1 MELLEFARGPAL
13 VAALA
18 VFFAGTGWRLYAV
31 LRRPRKPDLS
41 LPRST
46 GLAAGAWR
54 GVWIRMLPRKALG
67 RPGFAAT
74 LNAYAYHIGI
84 AIVVLAFLPHIAF
97 IERLTGLRW
106 PALPDWVTYLATAV
120 AIITLTIAL
129 VNRLT
134 NGVLR
139 LLSNFDDY
147 FSWLVTMAPFV
158 TGMALIERPYVPAP
172 IVAPP
177 LPTQPEL
184 LALHLFTLELLLV
197 WFPFGKLA
205 HALLAFASRARTGAE
220 FTRKGAAL

>member
-13 VAALA
+13 AAALA
-18 VFFAGTGWRLYAV
+18 VFFAGTAWRLYAI
-31 LRRPRKPDLS
+31 LRRPRKRDLS
-41 LPRST
+41 QPRST
-46 GLAAGAWR
+46 DLASGAWR
-54 GVWIRMLPRKALG
+54 GIWIRMLPRKALG

-74 LNAYAYHIGI
+74 LNAYAYHAGL

-97 IERLTGLRW
+97 VERLTGLRW
-106 PALPDWVTYLATAV
+106 PALPDVVTYMATAV
-120 AIITLTIAL
+120 AIITLLIAL
-129 VNRLT
+129 VNRIS

-147 FSWLVTMAPFV
+147 FSWLVTMAPLL
-158 TGMALIERPYVPAP
+158 TGMALIERPYSSAP

-184 LALHLFTLELLLV
+184 LAIHLLSLELLLV

-205 HALLAFASRARTGAE
+205 HALLAFVSRARTGAE

>member
-13 VAALA
+13 VFALA
-18 VFFAGTGWRLYAV
+18 VFFAGTAWRLIGIF
-31 LRRPRKPDLS
+31 RRPRKPDYS
-41 LPRST
+41 VPRRT
-46 GLAAGAWR
+46 DLAAGAWR
-54 GVWIRMLPRKALG
+54 GIWIRMLPRDAFG

-74 LNAYAYHIGI
+74 LNAYAYHIGLAII
-84 AIVVLAFLPHIAF
+84 AFTFLPHIAF
-97 IERLTGLRW
+97 IARLTGLRW
-106 PALPDWVTYLATAV
+106 PALPDGVTYIATAI
-120 AIITLTIAL
+120 AILTLTIAI

-147 FSWLVTMAPFV
+147 FSWFVTMAPLL

-184 LALHLFTLELLLV
+184 LALHLLSLELLLV

-205 HALLAFASRARTGAE
+205 HAVLAFVSRARTGAE